1 MKNRS
6 IIFSLCTCSL
16 LAIFAFTDN
25 SKATKDPL
33 ALSPVV
39 AKSVTTPTGTLI
51 SCNLKSLKD
60 TVDIPLSYLTEELQ
74 VVQLDNRDEALVGGW
89 VRTTVSDN
97 YILVNV
103 ILLVFILLY
112 TNKIAVIA
120 PCKRNRIE
128 TKSVF

>member
-6 IIFSLCTCSL
+6 IIFSLCACSL

-60 TVDIPLSYLTEELQ
+60 TVDIPLSYLTEELHC
-74 VVQLDNRDEALVGGW
+74 G
-89 VRTTVSDN
+89 
-97 YILVNV
+97 
-103 ILLVFILLY
+103 
-112 TNKIAVIA
+112 K
-120 PCKRNRIE
+120 
-128 TKSVF
+128 